1 MKYCQKKER
10 KLNQKLWMS
19 KVILISIKI
28 NNILYKKYLQ
38 EQDIFWYERYKFY
51 RNKINKLISKSKEII
66 FRSFFDII
74 FKILEVHGKN

>member
-1 MKYCQKKER
+1 
-10 KLNQKLWMS
+10 MS

>member
-10 KLNQKLWMS
+10 KLIQKLWMS

-28 NNILYKKYLQ
+28 NNILYKKYFQ